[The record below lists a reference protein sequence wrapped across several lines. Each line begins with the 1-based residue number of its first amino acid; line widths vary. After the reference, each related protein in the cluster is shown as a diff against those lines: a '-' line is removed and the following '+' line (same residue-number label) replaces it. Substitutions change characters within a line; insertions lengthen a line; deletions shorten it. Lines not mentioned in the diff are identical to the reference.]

1 MLYSPKIP
9 SPSLARQFCMKN
21 YDDLQRFK
29 EKTQTQGINFRDMS
43 GQSVEHDQQRWA
55 IIQQLSEETNHDDV
69 LETGQRID
77 RAQPQPVKSDAF
89 SAPVV
94 AQLLS
99 ARTVSTVST
108 GSMLLD
114 SVAASPK
121 PAAPLPSLRAQAAV
135 QATPA
140 TGSLLQQISATALP
154 SRPATPAPM
163 TQPVPAAALPP
174 AGMPPPPSAPGRFG
188 GLFRTRAAEPVMLS
202 KETLLKPL
210 LEKIALCR

>member
-1 MLYSPKIP
+1 
-9 SPSLARQFCMKN
+9 MKN

-29 EKTQTQGINFRDMS
+29 EKTQTQDINFRDMS
-43 GQSVEHDQQRWA
+43 GQSLENDQQRWA
-55 IIQQLSEETNHDDV
+55 IIQQLSEETNHHDV

-89 SAPVV
+89 TAPVV

-99 ARTVSTVST
+99 ARTVST
-108 GSMLLD
+108 GSLLLD

-121 PAAPLPSLRAQAAV
+121 PVTPLSSLRAQAAV
-135 QATPA
+135 QTTPA
-140 TGSLLQQISATALP
+140 TGSLLQQISATAVP
-154 SRPATPAPM
+154 SRPAAPAPVA
-163 TQPVPAAALPP
+163 QPAPAAVLPP
-174 AGMPPPPSAPGRFG
+174 VGMPTPLPSAPAAHGRFG
-188 GLFRTRAAEPVMLS
+188 GLFRTRPAEPVMLS

>member
-1 MLYSPKIP
+1 
-9 SPSLARQFCMKN
+9 MKN

-29 EKTQTQGINFRDMS
+29 EKTQTQDINFRDMS
-43 GQSVEHDQQRWA
+43 GQSLENDQQRWA
-55 IIQQLSEETNHDDV
+55 IIQQLSEEKNHDDV

-89 SAPVV
+89 TAPVV

-99 ARTVSTVST
+99 ARTVST
-108 GSMLLD
+108 GSLLLD

-121 PAAPLPSLRAQAAV
+121 PVTPLPSLRAQAAV
-135 QATPA
+135 QTTPA
-140 TGSLLQQISATALP
+140 TGSLLQQISATAVP
-154 SRPATPAPM
+154 SRPAAPAPVA
-163 TQPVPAAALPP
+163 QPAPAAALPP
-174 AGMPPPPSAPGRFG
+174 VSMPTPPPAAPGRFG
-188 GLFRTRAAEPVMLS
+188 GLFRTRPAEPVMLS

>member
-1 MLYSPKIP
+1 
-9 SPSLARQFCMKN
+9 MKN

-29 EKTQTQGINFRDMS
+29 EKTQTQDINFRDMS
-43 GQSVEHDQQRWA
+43 GQSLENDQQRWA
-55 IIQQLSEETNHDDV
+55 IIQQLSEEKNHDDV

-89 SAPVV
+89 TAPVV

-99 ARTVSTVST
+99 ARTVST
-108 GSMLLD
+108 GSLLLD

-121 PAAPLPSLRAQAAV
+121 PVTPLPSLRAQAAV
-135 QATPA
+135 QTTPA
-140 TGSLLQQISATALP
+140 TGSLLQQISATAVP
-154 SRPATPAPM
+154 SRPVAPAPA
-163 TQPVPAAALPP
+163 QPAPAAALPP
-174 AGMPPPPSAPGRFG
+174 VGMPTPTPPPPSAPAAPGRFG
-188 GLFRTRAAEPVMLS
+188 GLFRTRPAEPVMLS

>member
-43 GQSVEHDQQRWA
+43 GQSVENDQQRWA

-99 ARTVSTVST
+99 ARTVST

-140 TGSLLQQISATALP
+140 TGSLLQQISATAVP

-163 TQPVPAAALPP
+163 AQPLPAAALPP

-188 GLFRTRAAEPVMLS
+188 GLFRTRPAEPVMLS

>member
-1 MLYSPKIP
+1 
-9 SPSLARQFCMKN
+9 MKN

-29 EKTQTQGINFRDMS
+29 EKTQTQDINFRDMS
-43 GQSVEHDQQRWA
+43 GQSLENDQQRWA
-55 IIQQLSEETNHDDV
+55 IIQQLSEEKNHDDV

-89 SAPVV
+89 TAPVV

-99 ARTVSTVST
+99 ARTVST
-108 GSMLLD
+108 GSLLLD

-121 PAAPLPSLRAQAAV
+121 PVTPLPSLRAQAAV
-135 QATPA
+135 QTTPA
-140 TGSLLQQISATALP
+140 TGSLLQQISATAVP
-154 SRPATPAPM
+154 SRPAAPAPVA
-163 TQPVPAAALPP
+163 QPAPAAALPP
-174 AGMPPPPSAPGRFG
+174 AAPGRFG
-188 GLFRTRAAEPVMLS
+188 GLFRTRPAEPVMLS

>member
-1 MLYSPKIP
+1 
-9 SPSLARQFCMKN
+9 MKN

-29 EKTQTQGINFRDMS
+29 EKTQTQDINFRDMS
-43 GQSVEHDQQRWA
+43 GQSLENDQQRWA
-55 IIQQLSEETNHDDV
+55 IIQQLSEEKNHDDV

-89 SAPVV
+89 TAPVV

-99 ARTVSTVST
+99 ARTVST
-108 GSMLLD
+108 GSLLLD

-121 PAAPLPSLRAQAAV
+121 PVTPLPSLRAQAAV
-135 QATPA
+135 QTTPA
-140 TGSLLQQISATALP
+140 TGSLLQQISATAVP
-154 SRPATPAPM
+154 SRPAAPAPVA
-163 TQPVPAAALPP
+163 QPAPAAALPP
-174 AGMPPPPSAPGRFG
+174 VGMPTPPPSAPAAPGRFG
-188 GLFRTRAAEPVMLS
+188 GLFRTRPAEPVMLS